1 MRSNYISL
9 LLFLNLGLWAQVPEP
24 APAQV
29 KPILLLGGK
38 AHLGNGKVIENAAIG
53 FERGKLT
60 LVVDAAT
67 IKPDPLRYTIINTS
81 GKHIY
86 PGFIM
91 PAIDVGLGEVNS
103 VKATMDNK
111 ETGGLNPNVRSIVA
125 YNTDSE
131 VLPTLRFNG
140 VLMVQSSPDGGTI
153 SGSSS
158 VVQLDAWNWEDAAYQ
173 TDDAIHLHW
182 PERMR
187 RRFNRQ
193 TFRMG
198 TGKNENYDR
207 DMAALDELFK
217 EAAAYAKQPKHDRVN
232 LKLAAMAGLFNGKK
246 GLFLYAKK
254 AKPMI
259 ESVTFAK
266 KHGVKRIV
274 LVGANDA
281 LLIKDFLL
289 QHKIPLVLDSV
300 HAVPTYNWSDVD
312 EAYKRP
318 AQLHEAGI
326 AFCLRHGNRT
336 YGRNLAFY
344 AGTAAAYGLPYEEA
358 VRSITLSTAEIL
370 GVGDRVGS
378 LEVGKDATLFVSQG
392 DALDMRTNILEHA
405 FIQGRKI
412 SVDGRQQALFKR
424 YKKKYKH

>member
-1 MRSNYISL
+1 MRSNILSL
-9 LLFLNLGLWAQVPEP
+9 LLFLNVSLWAQVPVP
-24 APAQV
+24 APAQS

-38 AHLGNGKVIENAAIG
+38 AHLGNGSVIENAAIA
-53 FERGKLT
+53 FEQGKLT
-60 LVVDAAT
+60 LVADAAT
-67 IKPDPLRYTIINTS
+67 IKPDASQYTIIDTT

-103 VKATMDNK
+103 VKATLDNK
-111 ETGGLNPNVRSIVA
+111 ERGSLNPNVRSIVA

-140 VLMVQSSPDGGTI
+140 VLMAQSSPDGGTI

-158 VVQLDAWNWEDAAYQ
+158 VVQLDAWNWEDAAYK
-173 TDDAIHLHW
+173 TDDGIHLHW
-182 PERMR
+182 PGRMT
-187 RRFNRQ
+187 RRFDRR

-198 TGKNENYDR
+198 TAKNENYDR
-207 DMAALDELFK
+207 EMAALDELFN
-217 EAAAYAKQPKHDRVN
+217 EASAYAGQAKHEKTN
-232 LKLAAMAGLFNGKK
+232 IKLAAMKGLFNGET

-254 AKPMI
+254 AKAMI

-300 HAVPTYNWSDVD
+300 HANPTYSWSDVD

-326 AFCLRHGNRT
+326 SFCLRHGSRT

-358 VRSITLSTAEIL
+358 VRAISLSTAEIL

-392 DALDMRTNILEHA
+392 DALDMRTNMLEHA

-424 YKKKYKH
+424 YQKKYKH